1 MEILLFLLTGFVFLQ
16 LTWALTDPRPILTKL
31 RDEFSARTAVFYL
44 IVLGILLPAVT
55 NFLFFPLPP
64 TRFDQILIVFGLVIF
79 MAGEILAIW
88 AKLTMG
94 KSWHHAIKPHSK
106 QEDKLITTGPFSFSR
121 NPIYLGFLLMTF
133 GFNLALRS
141 FFIFLVLVLFV
152 ILRLVIQKEEKILE
166 DHFGKDYLDYKKRV
180 PRFLIIKT

>member
-16 LTWALTDPRPILTKL
+16 LTWALTDPRPIGVRL
-31 RDEFSARTAVFYL
+31 REEFSVRTAIFYL
-44 IVLGILLPAVT
+44 IVLGVLLPAVV

-79 MAGEILAIW
+79 IIGGVLAVW

-94 KSWHHAIKPHSK
+94 KSWHHAIKLHSK
-106 QEDKLITTGPFSFSR
+106 QEDKMITTGPFAFSR
-121 NPIYLGFLLMTF
+121 NPIYLGFLLMAF
-133 GFNLALRS
+133 GFNFTLRS
-141 FFIFLVLVLFV
+141 FFIFLVLVLFI

-180 PRFLIIKT
+180 PRFLLL